1 MNIIS
6 ITDFRNNIGTY
17 IDKVI
22 YNDETF
28 FLKKGKSV
36 VAKIV
41 KNKTEELVK
50 DKKARLM
57 ELAGAWKGKDGEKI
71 VKILKAISEVS
82 KKEVKNLKF
91 N

>member
-1 MNIIS
+1 MNTVS

-22 YNDETF
+22 YNDEVF

-41 KNKTEELVK
+41 KDDIRNPAK

-57 ELAGAWKGKDGEKI
+57 ELAGAWKGKEGDKI
-71 VKILKAISEVS
+71 VKILKAIDTAS
-82 KKEVKNLKF
+82 KKDVKSLKF